1 MQQEQQEQA
10 AQLKAEAAAE
20 KASGLVDGTALVLVS
35 REIHVEEGDGVRGV
49 AMAKGRTALGTVEV
63 EELAPLQA
71 PGSSCTDMARA
82 VY

>member
-35 REIHVEEGDGVRGV
+35 REIEEGDGVRGV

-63 EELAPLQA
+63 EELALFQA